1 MAVSR
6 LQIEQEMDGRIMA
19 LGFELV
25 SLEWAGSH
33 SRPIVRIRMDKP
45 DSSHESSVTV
55 NDCVSVSRAL
65 EEWLDQYEE
74 EFDRYVL
81 EVSSPGI
88 ERPLVRPR
96 DWERFAGQ
104 HVVVKGHKVLAQQ
117 SARLEAELLG
127 LDYKPEPTASLR
139 LGDGTE
145 VGVPLSDIKGAHLIF
160 NWE

>member
-6 LQIEQEMDGRIMA
+6 LQIEQEMDGRITA

-33 SRPIVRIRMDKP
+33 SRPIVRIRVDKP
-45 DSSHESSVTV
+45 DSSQGVSVTV
-55 NDCVSVSRAL
+55 NDCVYVSRTL
-65 EEWLDQYEE
+65 EAWLDQYEE
-74 EFDRYVL
+74 AFDSYVL

-88 ERPLVRPR
+88 ERPLVRPC

-104 HVVVKGHKVLAQQ
+104 RVVVKGHKALTKQ

-127 LDYKPEPTASLR
+127 LDYEPEPTAYLR
-139 LGDGTE
+139 LEDGTE
-145 VGVPLSDIKGAHLIF
+145 MGVPLSDIKGAHLMF